1 MIKKEYLVDQKR
13 AGKYGN
19 CASCGKPNNKDPKM
33 IRLTFIRE
41 DSTREIEFCLCDE
54 CRKLLYHT
62 V

>member
-1 MIKKEYLVDQKR
+1 MIKNEYLVDQKG

-19 CASCGKPNNKDPKM
+19 CASCGKFYNEDPKM

-41 DSTREIEFCLCDE
+41 DSTRGSEICLCDE